1 MKSTTILNKV
11 LLALAL
17 GLFCSTFLTGC
28 KSEAVRWHN
37 AKDPFAK
44 KNAKQSAE
52 PQAGVPE
59 RMVVIWKDAVYE
71 HPALPPTRGIGGRVY
86 FYDKQDN
93 PIKVDGV
100 VVVYGFDDTNGG
112 SKTEADKKFVFKQE
126 TLGNHYNATAMGPSY
141 SIWLPWD
148 KQGSKELSVSL
159 IPVFRDKSGK
169 VIRSGQTV
177 CVLPGPETEMRK
189 DMATEKSGEEQMI
202 ASFTAIPGVQKIA
215 SSADL
220 NEANGH
226 RTIAH
231 LSETPNGPE
240 VNQNGTR
247 IRSTTISLPADTA
260 MRLQQA
266 SRGMNLP
273 LTPANGNSQ
282 APGPAAASPSSA
294 GQASNTPA
302 NSQFPGSGTVLG
314 APRTDGASS
323 NRESTRGVYGLPGSL
338 K

>member
-17 GLFCSTFLTGC
+17 GLFCSTILTGC
-28 KSEAVRWHN
+28 KSEAVSWHN

-44 KNAKQSAE
+44 KNAKKSAE

-93 PIKVDGV
+93 PIKVDGE

-202 ASFTAIPGVQKIA
+202 ASFTSIPGVQKIA

-220 NEANGH
+220 NQANGH
-226 RTIAH
+226 QMVAH
-231 LSETPNGPE
+231 LSETQNGPE
-240 VNQNGTR
+240 VNRNGAR

-266 SRGMNLP
+266 SRGLSLP
-273 LTPANGNSQ
+273 PAPTPGNASGMV
-282 APGPAAASPSSA
+282 APATTAGRSGPQPPPAAS
-294 GQASNTPA
+294 
-302 NSQFPGSGTVLG
+302 SQFSGSGAVLG
-314 APRTDGASS
+314 APPTNSGNS
-323 NRESTRGVYGLPGSL
+323 NREANRGVYGLPGSL